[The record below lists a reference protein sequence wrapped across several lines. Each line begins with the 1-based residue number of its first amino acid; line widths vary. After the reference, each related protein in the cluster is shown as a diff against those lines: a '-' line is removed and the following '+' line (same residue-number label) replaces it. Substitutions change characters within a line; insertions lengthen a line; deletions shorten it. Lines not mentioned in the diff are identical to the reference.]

1 MFEVG
6 MLGNDTEIYNLI
18 LEIINDR
25 GVPRNIKS
33 SIEESIG
40 ILGNKDPEDQKI
52 ATIISILDEA
62 SNDPNL
68 SPDART
74 KIWNMVSVLESAN
87 K

>member
-1 MFEVG
+1 MFEVDV
-6 MLGNDTEIYNLI
+6 MENATEIENLLQEI
-18 LEIINDR
+18 LNDR

-68 SPDART
+68 SPHART
-74 KIWNMVSVLESAN
+74 KIWNMVSVLETAN
-87 K
+87 R

>member
-1 MFEVG
+1 MQIEENCEKISG
-6 MLGNDTEIYNLI
+6 LLEDI
-18 LEIINDR
+18 LNDR

-33 SIEESIG
+33 SIEESMG
-40 ILGNKDPEDQKI
+40 ILKKSDPEDEKI

-68 SPDART
+68 SSHART
-74 KIWNMVSVLESAN
+74 KIWNMVSVLESI

>member
-1 MFEVG
+1 MQVNENCERI
-6 MLGNDTEIYNLI
+6 NDL
-18 LEIINDR
+18 LEDIFNDR

-33 SIEESIG
+33 SIEESMD
-40 ILGNKDPEDQKI
+40 ILKKSDPEDEKV

-68 SPDART
+68 SSHART
-74 KIWNMVSVLESAN
+74 KIWNMVSVLESL

>member
-1 MFEVG
+1 MVKEQDRI
-6 MLGNDTEIYNLI
+6 NDLLEDI
-18 LEIINDR
+18 LNDR

-33 SIEESIG
+33 CVEESIEIMKG
-40 ILGNKDPEDQKI
+40 REPEDQKI

-68 SPDART
+68 SSHART
-74 KIWNMVSVLESAN
+74 KIWNMVSVLESIN

>member
-6 MLGNDTEIYNLI
+6 MMGNTTEIENLLQEI
-18 LEIINDR
+18 LNDR

>member
-1 MFEVG
+1 MFEVDVMENATG
-6 MLGNDTEIYNLI
+6 IENLLQEIL
-18 LEIINDR
+18 NDR

-33 SIEESIG
+33 SIEESIS

-68 SPDART
+68 SPHART
-74 KIWNMVSVLESAN
+74 KIWNMVSVLETAN
-87 K
+87 R